1 MIDEGELDWKIVAI
15 SLDDPKAHLVNDVDD
30 VEKHFPVR
38 AKPDLIYRPYMD
50 FVLLTFICGD
60 IRVHYTAIRDWFRD
74 YKIPDGKPANRF
86 GLGDKPANKV
96 SSSLYKCL
104 LSCVFW
110 LLKLREE
117 RSCNTCGVVFFVT
130 GVCIEDHS

>member
-1 MIDEGELDWKIVAI
+1 MQGTL
-15 SLDDPKAHLVNDVDD
+15 
-30 VEKHFPVR
+30 
-38 AKPDLIYRPYMD
+38 
-50 FVLLTFICGD
+50 
-60 IRVHYTAIRDWFRD
+60 TAIRDWFRD

-104 LSCVFW
+104 LSCFFW